1 MIEIINGHKTLSG
14 KSILRDVNI
23 SVKKGSI
30 FGLIGPNGAG
40 KTTLIK
46 NIMGI
51 YRLDKG
57 DIKVKGESVFKSTD
71 IKKIMGYV
79 SDENTYFNSFNLK
92 DIAKF
97 YSLTYEKF
105 NRDRFNKLNKI
116 FNLPEKTPTRKF
128 SKGMKMRL
136 SIILNLSIMPEVLI
150 LDEPTN
156 GLDPIVKKQ
165 FMNILLEDVAE
176 RETTILI
183 SSHNLGELERI
194 CDSIAI
200 MDHGEVKYTNSI
212 EDMKNKIRK
221 IQVVFKDK
229 APEDLGSWDEII
241 KVEKIGRV
249 YNIVT
254 KEYNT
259 SFQKKLYDCELM
271 FQEEIDLSLEDM
283 FIYSIGGDIDYEE
296 IFK

>member
-1 MIEIINGHKTLSG
+1 MIEIINGHKILSG

-51 YRLDKG
+51 YRMDKG
-57 DIKVKGESVFKSTD
+57 DIKVKGESVFENTD
-71 IKKIMGYV
+71 IKKVMGYV

-212 EDMKNKIRK
+212 EDMKNRIRK
-221 IQVVFKDK
+221 IQVVFKGK
-229 APEDLGSWDEII
+229 VPENLENWDEII

-249 YNIVT
+249 YNIIT

-259 SFQKKLYDCELM
+259 SFQKKLDDCEVM